1 VSNGTDLA
9 TTQSRIPTRAA
20 RKRDE
25 RVRRVVRRIKKHA
38 TWLNRPHFATPLYT
52 YGALWVRFVD
62 LHSVKAEPIDEL
74 GWTARPQRGRRAR
87 HGAVME
93 ADHEQRRR
101 IAAAARGE
109 EEVVEPTLR

>member
-20 RKRDE
+20 RKGDE

-62 LHSVKAEPIDEL
+62 LHSVKAEPVDEL
-74 GWTARPQRGRRAR
+74 GRLN
-87 HGAVME
+87 
-93 ADHEQRRR
+93 R
-101 IAAAARGE
+101 IADQLTGIAARLAQLAGQLGLSAAAERAMT
-109 EEVVEPTLR
+109 PR